1 MVNCE
6 VEELLTWDLLRHA
19 SCEDV
24 RDVRDDG
31 VYLVLVQLHGW
42 PQHVQGRLE
51 EVVEEQHVAAVA
63 DVQQLQAPRIALVN
77 LLDEGCHEF
86 LERTLV
92 AVDVP
97 WLGVGG
103 VV

>member
-1 MVNCE
+1 M
-6 VEELLTWDLLRHA
+6 
-19 SCEDV
+19 
-24 RDVRDDG
+24 
-31 VYLVLVQLHGW
+31 
-42 PQHVQGRLE
+42 
-51 EVVEEQHVAAVA
+51 EEQHVAAVA